1 MLLVDIGFLHW
12 DISSLVVGRTRVAQA
27 VVQSLYCS
35 HGVGFHD
42 DLSVIWYFLQL
53 FDKTFI
59 NVSRCF
65 LLSDY
70 GVRMAEMWFF
80 FECYIAGY
88 WPWRSGS
95 PHDRSDKTT
104 YQCLHYAVYKSL
116 IALLLLS
123 TMSDGLLCCFIHRFK
138 SCYVLASFILLLLI
152 MTDLLVL

>member
-1 MLLVDIGFLHW
+1 MLLVDIGFLHR
-12 DISSLVVGRTRVAQA
+12 DISSCIVGRKQFAQA

-70 GVRMAEMWFF
+70 GVRMAEM
-80 FECYIAGY
+80 
-88 WPWRSGS
+88 
-95 PHDRSDKTT
+95 
-104 YQCLHYAVYKSL
+104 
-116 IALLLLS
+116 
-123 TMSDGLLCCFIHRFK
+123 
-138 SCYVLASFILLLLI
+138 
-152 MTDLLVL
+152 